1 MGYYHIEL
9 SPFSKKLCTV
19 VMPWGKYEYQRLPM
33 GLCNSPDIFQEYMGE
48 LLGDLEHVR
57 AYIDDLLIISKGTYE
72 DHLDKLEEVFSRLQE
87 AGVKVNAVKS
97 AFSKTELEY
106 LGYWITRSGVQPMPN
121 KVKAIH
127 AISPPTSRKQ
137 LRSFIGMINY

>member
-1 MGYYHIEL
+1 
-9 SPFSKKLCTV
+9 
-19 VMPWGKYEYQRLPM
+19 M
-33 GLCNSPDIFQEYMGE
+33 GLCNSPDIFQAYMGE

-72 DHLDKLEEVFSRLQE
+72 DHLEKLEEVFKRLQE

-97 AFSKTELEY
+97 AFMQTELEY
-106 LGYWITRSGVQPMPN
+106 LGYWITRQGVQPMPN

-127 AISPPTSRKQ
+127 NIAPPKTRKQ
-137 LRSFIGMINY
+137 LRSFIGLINYY